1 MKQLLKEI
9 YIENK
14 GIIQFPILSNGLG
27 WKSTE
32 HNNLSVIESGTDGVL
47 LSKMIEAI
55 DKAKEF
61 ICLQSFLIQDTE
73 LIDSLLRA
81 TERKVKVFVL
91 SSAEARLKDR
101 IEEET
106 DFIKENYIKLLENK
120 LKNHFIHRTA
130 ENFHAKYLL
139 IDPKTHPKGF
149 ICTNNFTM
157 NGFVKNPELAVELD
171 KTQCEELF
179 KIFVYH
185 FWEHATDE
193 QTATKEFNKIKPATK
208 FSLPKLDSILLTS
221 PNDQYNTLNNALF
234 NAVTKA
240 KKSIS
245 FSTFLLDNNEGILN
259 AIIVRA
265 KQGFEVKLF
274 CRPGERQF
282 NEQLKTLLEAGVQIY
297 FHPLLHAK
305 SILIDKK
312 EGYIFTSNLVE
323 KGLKTGL
330 EVGLKLSDN
339 QTNDLLQ
346 IHENWEQDFPYRAI
360 KSTSVNNLKAVT
372 VFRDGKL
379 TKTILND
386 DFKEQKQSIKKVE
399 DLFTFF
405 SKEFEIKDN
414 TIKSLTVKLVAE
426 IDVLPNTIQTNGNDL
441 YEVVE
446 IVESNQKI
454 KVVVLTAN
462 FTSNDLHKLNDFRGY
477 RIYFGK

>member
-1 MKQLLKEI
+1 MKKKQQRKI
-9 YIENK
+9 WCNK
-14 GIIQFPILSNGLG
+14 
-27 WKSTE
+27 
-32 HNNLSVIESGTDGVL
+32 
-47 LSKMIEAI
+47 
-55 DKAKEF
+55 
-61 ICLQSFLIQDTE
+61 E
-73 LIDSLLRA
+73 LI
-81 TERKVKVFVL
+81 
-91 SSAEARLKDR
+91 
-101 IEEET
+101 
-106 DFIKENYIKLLENK
+106 
-120 LKNHFIHRTA
+120 
-130 ENFHAKYLL
+130 
-139 IDPKTHPKGF
+139 
-149 ICTNNFTM
+149 TM
-157 NGFVKNPELAVELD
+157 PFYYCVVVSQK
-171 KTQCEELF
+171 
-179 KIFVYH
+179 
-185 FWEHATDE
+185 
-193 QTATKEFNKIKPATK
+193 
-208 FSLPKLDSILLTS
+208 
-221 PNDQYNTLNNALF
+221 
-234 NAVTKA
+234 
-240 KKSIS
+240 
-245 FSTFLLDNNEGILN
+245 
-259 AIIVRA
+259 
-265 KQGFEVKLF
+265 
-274 CRPGERQF
+274 QF

-360 KSTSVNNLKAVT
+360 KSASVNNLKAVT

>member
-1 MKQLLKEI
+1 M
-9 YIENK
+9 
-14 GIIQFPILSNGLG
+14 G

-32 HNNLSVIESGTDGVL
+32 HNNLSVIESGKDGVL

-55 DKAKEF
+55 DKADEL

-120 LKNHFIHRTA
+120 FKNHFIHRTA

-185 FWEHATDE
+185 FCEHATDE
-193 QTATKEFNKIKPATK
+193 QTATKEFDKIKPASK

-221 PNDQYNTLNNALF
+221 PNDQYNTLNNALL

-282 NEQLKTLLEAGVQIY
+282 NEQLKTLLEAGVKIY

-346 IHENWEQDFPYRAI
+346 IH
-360 KSTSVNNLKAVT
+360 
-372 VFRDGKL
+372 
-379 TKTILND
+379 
-386 DFKEQKQSIKKVE
+386 
-399 DLFTFF
+399 
-405 SKEFEIKDN
+405 
-414 TIKSLTVKLVAE
+414 
-426 IDVLPNTIQTNGNDL
+426 
-441 YEVVE
+441 
-446 IVESNQKI
+446 
-454 KVVVLTAN
+454 
-462 FTSNDLHKLNDFRGY
+462 
-477 RIYFGK
+477 